1 MITTFTINGI
11 ELEVEATFS
20 KAFSGSKDSL
30 NGIPNAGPPLE
41 PDEPAMWEIDSIK
54 HAGKD
59 ISNILDDVIYDKIY
73 DILERESE
81 GSDNDEG

>member
-1 MITTFTINGI
+1 MKTTYIINGI

-20 KAFSGSKDSL
+20 KASHGARDSL

-54 HAGKD
+54 HKGED
-59 ISNILDDVIYDKIY
+59 ISNIVGDVIYEKLY
-73 DILERESE
+73 DLIERENE
-81 GSDNDEG
+81 GDYDDI